1 MTGLTLIGFGT
12 VGKVVLDLFINNKE
26 FYLEAIVVSKGL
38 EDTIPSDLTHIAIP
52 WDDFIS
58 GRSRNYFVCI
68 GYQELNA
75 KRQEIF
81 SLALEQG
88 HTPVSLVHERSFVSK
103 SANLGKGILLMPN
116 VTIENNSNIGDGSF
130 VWSGTVVG
138 HDSYIGN
145 FSFLS
150 ANVSIGGGAKLGD
163 NCVVGLG
170 ATIGNRVFIGDR
182 SLLGA
187 GILITRSI
195 ASDSVLVR
203 VEEKPLD
210 WPSSEFL
217 KLTNFDQIKD
227 QNN

>member
-12 VGKVVLDLFINNKE
+12 VGKVVLDSFINNKE

-58 GRSRNYFVCI
+58 GKSRNYFVCI

-88 HTPVSLVHERSFVSK
+88 HTPVSLVHEKSFVSK

-138 HDSYIGN
+138 HDSSIGN

-170 ATIGNRVFIGDR
+170 ATIGNKVLIGNS
-182 SLLGA
+182 SLIGA
-187 GILITRSI
+187 GVLITRHAPNESVMI
-195 ASDSVLVR
+195 SPDS
-203 VEEKPLD
+203 KILD
-210 WPSSEFL
+210 WSSFEFL
-217 KLTNFDQIKD
+217 KLTDFDD
-227 QNN
+227 VS